1 MRVSVW
7 SDRGVRCRQEEF
19 QSSPIRTYPAS
30 LPQHTDGQRWFQP
43 RQTDEEIWQT
53 KDQAPPRYSEL
64 TSECFLSLAERQSSA
79 TANILCR
86 FQSVQC
92 ARAVCV
98 LLKEKTPKQEP
109 NSLHSPYLEIVV
121 QILTCLSFS
130 RNFQH
135 SLKYQETSF
144 ITSFLRLPRSLM
156 DSGSRSS
163 CRLFL
168 LPYTTR
174 MPPPDAATHT
184 NTHAPFLLA
193 HWCWVEC
200 MLLATKW
207 PPRIDR
213 YAAVRE

>member
-64 TSECFLSLAERQSSA
+64 SSECFLSLAERQSSA

-98 LLKEKTPKQEP
+98 LLKEKNTETRAELP
-109 NSLHSPYLEIVV
+109 
-121 QILTCLSFS
+121 SFS
-130 RNFQH
+130 IPWNRCSDPNLFVLFQEFPTFSEVSRNLLYNLLFTPTTFIDGTDLVVVVVAVVYFCSH
-135 SLKYQETSF
+135 IRQEC
-144 ITSFLRLPRSLM
+144 LPRMLLLTLTLM
-156 DSGSRSS
+156 
-163 CRLFL
+163 RLF
-168 LPYTTR
+168 Y
-174 MPPPDAATHT
+174 
-184 NTHAPFLLA
+184 
-193 HWCWVEC
+193 
-200 MLLATKW
+200 
-207 PPRIDR
+207 
-213 YAAVRE
+213 